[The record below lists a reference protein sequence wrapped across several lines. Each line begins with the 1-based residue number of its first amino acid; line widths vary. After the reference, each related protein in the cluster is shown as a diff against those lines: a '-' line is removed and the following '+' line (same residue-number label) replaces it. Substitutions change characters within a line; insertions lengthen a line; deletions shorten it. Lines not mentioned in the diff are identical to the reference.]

1 MHTTTPLDTWLAQ
14 EHAICAVLDQGP
26 GPGVARP
33 DQIAGLTGLEIMQA
47 MLRGDIP
54 YAAIAKTLDFAVM
67 EVEAGRAVFQ
77 GTPGPTHLNP
87 MGTIHGGWYA
97 TLLDSALGCA
107 VQTMLPAGRG
117 YTTAELGVNLVRAI
131 GPKVMRVR
139 AEGKV
144 IHCGKQ
150 LATAEARLF
159 GPDGTLYAHATT
171 TCLVFD
177 MPTAKAAH

>member
-1 MHTTTPLDTWLAQ
+1 MSTNPIDAWIAQ
-14 EHAICAVLDQGP
+14 ERAIRSVLDQGP

-33 DQIAGLTGLEIMQA
+33 EQIAGLTGLEIMQA

-54 YAAIAKTLDFAVM
+54 YAAIAKTLDFAIV

-177 MPTAKAAH
+177 MPTAKPAH